1 MRATSWLSKRV
12 FTAILTASKDY
23 ARRTKD
29 VRSVT
34 QDLSVIVGPILVKAH
49 IVTINERETGPR
61 NLVILAIVL
70 VMLSFMAGVS
80 VSVWSSKL
88 SSRSYQMGIDRPMKE
103 YFILRIY
110 PEPLVVPW
118 GYTPHLVLIVSVVN
132 WIQFEARQWSYQL
145 TADNSRRQAMWN
157 RLP

>member
-80 VSVWSSKL
+80 V
-88 SSRSYQMGIDRPMKE
+88 
-103 YFILRIY
+103 
-110 PEPLVVPW
+110 LV
-118 GYTPHLVLIVSVVN
+118 
-132 WIQFEARQWSYQL
+132 
-145 TADNSRRQAMWN
+145 
-157 RLP
+157 

>member
-12 FTAILTASKDY
+12 FTAIRTASKDY

-34 QDLSVIVGPILVKAH
+34 QDLLSVIVGPILVKAH

-80 VSVWSSKL
+80 VLVWSSKL

-103 YFILRIY
+103 YFIFKDISWTLGRTLGVY
-110 PEPLVVPW
+110 P
-118 GYTPHLVLIVSVVN
+118 TPGANCLSGELDPVWSSSMIVSIN
-132 WIQFEARQWSYQL
+132 CR
-145 TADNSRRQAMWN
+145 
-157 RLP
+157 